1 MVLPSASRQDF
12 GYPQISEVKV
22 LKEYITQGAHKLA
35 VAKPPQVPP
44 VDSCAMVCARSY
56 VGCSSAVTLFCRP

>member
-1 MVLPSASRQDF
+1 MVLPSASWQDF

-35 VAKPPQVPP
+35 VAKPPQVPQ
-44 VDSCAMVCARSY
+44 VNLCVVVCARSY
-56 VGCSSAVTLFCRP
+56 VGCSSTLGLRRP